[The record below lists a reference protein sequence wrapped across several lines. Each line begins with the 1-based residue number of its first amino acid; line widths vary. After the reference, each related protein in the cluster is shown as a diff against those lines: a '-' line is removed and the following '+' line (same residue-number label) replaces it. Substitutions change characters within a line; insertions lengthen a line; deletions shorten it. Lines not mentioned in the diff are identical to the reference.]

1 MILPGSVSDERV
13 WEKIQDESVHTC
25 ITSPPYWGLRA
36 YGTDPAIWP
45 NSKPLCDVHEWQE
58 TAPRRKR
65 SEKDVKNQES
75 KQATNPGAN
84 INLLSANVCVK
95 CGAWR
100 GELGLE
106 PTPEMFVEHLVYV
119 FRFIWKKLRKDGVVW
134 LNLGDTYAGSG
145 GAGGDYNEGGLKEG
159 QPRWKNQ
166 FEINRAK
173 DRTTTRWGGGHT
185 PASGLL
191 KPKDLCMIP
200 ARVALALQADG
211 WYLRSEIVWFKR
223 NPMPESVTDRPTKAH
238 EMIYLLTKSPKY
250 YYDQEAV
257 RVPQKESSIERAH
270 YSQIGFNKSKSA
282 SGTVNYINN
291 PNTIEE
297 TQRKAIEGMGAN
309 LKTVWDIPTQS
320 FNGAHFATF
329 PEKIPELCIKAGT
342 SEKGACSKCGSPWVR
357 VVAKTNPLRSLN
369 KGRNGFR
376 PDEIKMEADKGAS
389 SAGCVDVK
397 TLGWKPSR
405 KCGGYFVQSDSSR
418 RIEKHSWYRSH
429 WQERV
434 AAKFPPTVPCI
445 VFDPFAGSGTTLRVA
460 KRMNRDFVGIELNPK
475 YITDLIEPSLAEIN
489 PLGLK

>member
-13 WEKIQDESVHTC
+13 WEKIQDESIQCVV
-25 ITSPPYWGLRA
+25 TSPPYWGLRD
-36 YGTDPAIWP
+36 YGI
-45 NSKPLCDVHEWQE
+45 
-58 TAPRRKR
+58 
-65 SEKDVKNQES
+65 
-75 KQATNPGAN
+75 PGQ
-84 INLLSANVCVK
+84 
-95 CGAWR
+95 
-100 GELGLE
+100 LGLE
-106 PTPEMFVEHLVYV
+106 KTPEEYVANMASV

-145 GAGGDYNEGGLKEG
+145 AGTNDY
-159 QPRWKNQ
+159 R
-166 FEINRAK
+166 
-173 DRTTTRWGGGHT
+173 T
-185 PASGLL
+185 PASISLSKPELYDGPRPQNKVPAGL
-191 KPKDLCMIP
+191 KAKDLCMIP

-397 TLGWKPSR
+397 TLGWKPSC

>member
-1 MILPGSVSDERV
+1 MRDSGQEVSPNGNEVCMILPGSVSDERV
-13 WEKIQDESVHTC
+13 WEKIQGESIQCVV
-25 ITSPPYWGLRA
+25 TSPPYWGLRD
-36 YGTDPAIWP
+36 YGI
-45 NSKPLCDVHEWQE
+45 
-58 TAPRRKR
+58 
-65 SEKDVKNQES
+65 
-75 KQATNPGAN
+75 PGQ
-84 INLLSANVCVK
+84 
-95 CGAWR
+95 
-100 GELGLE
+100 LGLE
-106 PTPEMFVEHLVYV
+106 KTPEEYVANMVEV
-119 FRFIWKKLRKDGVVW
+119 FRFIWKKLRKDGVIW
-134 LNLGDTYAGSG
+134 LNLGDSYYNYRPG
-145 GAGGDYNEGGLKEG
+145 GVAQSKQTIAKHNGAVVSESAKRGLQQDGLKE
-159 QPRWKNQ
+159 
-166 FEINRAK
+166 
-173 DRTTTRWGGGHT
+173 
-185 PASGLL
+185 
-191 KPKDLCMIP
+191 KDLCMIP

-397 TLGWKPSR
+397 TLGWKPSC